1 MVHSPVACLKKAEL
15 FQDLPD
21 DLAQKLATVSIHQQH
36 FPKGSLIRQPF
47 DGQNGMFAIDQGA
60 AKVYSI
66 AESGKESVL
75 DILKKGDIEGQQ
87 YLFKEEDSENY
98 IQALEDTWI
107 CSMSRHDFQE
117 LLKSSPEL
125 SLNLL
130 NNFGEKLVAIEK
142 NSIRRNSLDAK
153 SRILAYFEDQAK
165 KNGSRT
171 IELSIKKKDL
181 ASYLGVTPETL
192 SRQMKKLVAEDII
205 QLSGKKV
212 HLL

>member
-47 DGQNGMFAIDQGA
+47 DGQSGMFAIDQGA

-87 YLFKEEDSENY
+87 YLFKR
-98 IQALEDTWI
+98 IRL
-107 CSMSRHDFQE
+107 F
-117 LLKSSPEL
+117 SS
-125 SLNLL
+125 
-130 NNFGEKLVAIEK
+130 
-142 NSIRRNSLDAK
+142 
-153 SRILAYFEDQAK
+153 
-165 KNGSRT
+165 
-171 IELSIKKKDL
+171 
-181 ASYLGVTPETL
+181 
-192 SRQMKKLVAEDII
+192 
-205 QLSGKKV
+205 
-212 HLL
+212 